1 MRLYHS
7 KTSPYVRKVM
17 VVAHEAGLHARIELI
32 AASASPV
39 GETATV
45 AADNPLGKLPCL
57 LLDDGGALYDSRVIC
72 EYLDSLHD
80 GPKLF
85 PAAGPARWTALRRQA
100 LGDGICDAALLRRYE
115 TFRRPP
121 ERQWDEWALGQK
133 HKVDRALDTLEAEVV
148 SFPAAPDIG
157 LFAVAIALAYLDL
170 RFAEDPWRDGRPRL
184 AEWQAG
190 FANRPSMQVTAPPP
204 Q

>member
-7 KTSPYVRKVM
+7 QTSPYVRKVM
-17 VVAHEAGLHARIELI
+17 VVAREAGIHDRIELI

-45 AADNPLGKLPCL
+45 ASDNPLGKLPCL
-57 LLDDGGALYDSRVIC
+57 LLDDGGVLYDSQVIC

-80 GPKLF
+80 GHKLF
-85 PAAGPARWTALRRQA
+85 PAPGPARWQALRRQS

-115 TFRRPP
+115 TFQRPP
-121 ERQWDEWALGQK
+121 ERRWDEWMLGQK
-133 HKVDRALDTLEAEVV
+133 GKVGRALDALEAEIA
-148 SFPAAPDIG
+148 SFPAAPNIG
-157 LFAVAIALAYLDL
+157 SIAVAVALAYLDL
-170 RFAEDPWRDGRPRL
+170 RFAEEPWRDGRPRL
-184 AEWQAG
+184 AEWHAG
-190 FANRPSMQVTAPPP
+190 FATRPSMRETAPPP

>member
-17 VVAHEAGLHARIELI
+17 VVAHEAGLQARIELI

-45 AADNPLGKLPCL
+45 AGDNPLGKLPCL

-80 GPKLF
+80 GHKLF
-85 PAAGPARWTALRRQA
+85 PAAGPARWAALRRQA

-115 TFRRPP
+115 TLRRPAD
-121 ERQWDEWALGQK
+121 RQWDEWALGQK
-133 HKVDRALDTLEAEVV
+133 RKVDRALDVLEAEVT

-157 LFAVAIALAYLDL
+157 LIAVAIALAYLDL

-184 AEWQAG
+184 AEWQAR
-190 FANRPSMQVTAPPP
+190 FAARPSMQETAPPP

>member
-17 VVAHEAGLHARIELI
+17 VLAHEAGIHGRIEPV

-45 AADNPLGKLPCL
+45 AGDNPLGKLPCL

-80 GPKLF
+80 GHKLF
-85 PAAGPARWTALRRQA
+85 PVAGPARWAALRRQA

-115 TFRRPP
+115 TFQRPP
-121 ERQWDEWALGQK
+121 ERRWDDWMLGQK
-133 HKVDRALDTLEAEVV
+133 GKVDRALDALEAEVA
-148 SFPAAPDIG
+148 SFPKSPDIG
-157 LFAVAIALAYLDL
+157 LIAVAIALAYLDL
-170 RFAEDPWRDGRPRL
+170 RFAEDPWRDGRPLL
-184 AEWQAG
+184 AEWQAD
-190 FANRPSMQVTAPPP
+190 FATRPSMRETAPP